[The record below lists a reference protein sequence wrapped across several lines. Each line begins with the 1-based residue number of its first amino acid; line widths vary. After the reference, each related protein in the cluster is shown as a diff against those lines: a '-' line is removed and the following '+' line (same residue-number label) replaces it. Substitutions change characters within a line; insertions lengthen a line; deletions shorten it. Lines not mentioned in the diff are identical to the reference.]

1 MTAFNTL
8 APVFFMLILGY
19 LARHFKWI
27 TSQDKDGANTIMFTV
42 LFPILIFHLM
52 MQAELRIDTV
62 PIIAYTLIVFV
73 LAVLVGKWL
82 QGFIGESRSHFAPFL
97 LSTVEGGSV
106 ALPLYLSIVGVSSNT
121 VIFDIA
127 GAITAFLII
136 PIIVSKA
143 AANQTSNKELVVSII
158 KHPFVIAIFL
168 GLVGNVCHWSEIIAQ
183 SSIAPA
189 YDGIIGRATAPIA
202 GMILFIIGYDLNMS
216 LTTIRPLAKLI
227 LVRFTFYIFVILGFF
242 ILFPKIMANY
252 DFKLAVLI
260 YFMCPTGFALPA
272 IISPVFKSEEDE
284 LFSAT
289 FISLSLVVTLIIY
302 TLIVIFMAH

>member
-1 MTAFNTL
+1 M
-8 APVFFMLILGY
+8 
-19 LARHFKWI
+19 
-27 TSQDKDGANTIMFTV
+27 
-42 LFPILIFHLM
+42 
-52 MQAELRIDTV
+52 
-62 PIIAYTLIVFV
+62 
-73 LAVLVGKWL
+73 VGKWL
-82 QGFIGESRSHFAPFL
+82 RRFIGETRSHFALFL
-97 LSTVEGGSV
+97 LPTVEGGSV

-136 PIIVSKA
+136 PILVSKA
-143 AANQTSNKELVVSII
+143 AANQTSNKELVVSIM

-168 GLVGNVCHWSEIIAQ
+168 GLVGNVCHWPEIIAH
-183 SSIAPA
+183 SFIAPA
-189 YDGIIGRATAPIA
+189 YDGIIGRATSPIA
-202 GMILFIIGYDLNMS
+202 GMILFILGYDLNMS
-216 LTTIRPLAKLI
+216 LTTIRPLVKLI
-227 LVRFTFYIFVILGFF
+227 FVRFTFYIFVILGFF

-289 FISLSLVVTLIIY
+289 FISLSLVVTLIVY
-302 TLIVIFMAH
+302 TLIVIFVAY